1 MGLFSK
7 LFNKDDAAEQAA
19 PHAAAQPSAPQVIAR
34 VLCPV
39 PGELID
45 IAEVN
50 DPAFASKAMGD
61 GIAIKPAAG
70 TLVAPVSGTVEALF
84 PTGHA
89 LAIKG
94 DDGVSV
100 MLHIGID
107 TVDMKGE
114 GFHALV
120 AQGDRVE
127 AAQPLIEFDLAKIA
141 EAGFEATTM
150 VIIAESTCGGS
161 LKKHEAGTVALGDDV
176 LWFA

>member
-1 MGLFSK
+1 MGLFSN
-7 LFNKDDAAEQAA
+7 LFNKADN
-19 PHAAAQPSAPQVIAR
+19 AQNATQPVEPKVTAR

-45 IAEVN
+45 IADVN

-61 GIAIKPAAG
+61 GIAIKPAKG
-70 TLVAPVSGTVEALF
+70 TLVAPISGTVEALF

-94 DDGVSV
+94 DGVSV

-120 AQGDRVE
+120 AQGDTVT
-127 AAQPLIEFDLAKIA
+127 AGQKLIEFDLAKIA
-141 EAGFEATTM
+141 EAGFESTTM
-150 VIIAESTCGGS
+150 VIIAESSCEGT
-161 LKKHEAGTVALGDDV
+161 LHKHEAGTVALGDDV